1 VKELRVTPGT
11 VLAAS
16 PELPDSS
23 FSHSAI
29 LMCEH
34 TEEGAFGLV
43 FNRLAGLS
51 VRELFP
57 EHPLLHAC
65 TLPVYEGGPVGMDT
79 AQFVHQRPDLIP
91 GGEELA
97 NGVFL
102 GGDFEALSSF
112 LSTDSSSISDDVRLF
127 VGYSGW
133 GPGQLDDELRGGS
146 WLPALLI
153 PEVLFG
159 EGEESSWRAVIRSIE
174 GMDGLSHQPPD
185 SSWN

>member
-1 VKELRVTPGT
+1 MKDLRVTAGT

-23 FSHSAI
+23 FSHSAV

-51 VRELFP
+51 VRQLFP
-57 EHPLLHAC
+57 EHPLLHSC
-65 TLPVYEGGPVGMDT
+65 TLPVYQGGPVGMDT
-79 AQFVHQRPDLIP
+79 AQFLHRRPDLIS

-97 NGVFL
+97 SGVFL
-102 GGDFEALSSF
+102 GGDFDALSS
-112 LSTDSSSISDDVRLF
+112 LLLAEPASVSRDVRLLL
-127 VGYSGW
+127 GYSGW

-146 WLPALLI
+146 WLPAILS

-174 GMDGLSHQPPD
+174 GLGGLSHQPPD

>member
-1 VKELRVTPGT
+1 VKGLRVTAGT

-23 FSHSAI
+23 FSHSAV

-51 VRELFP
+51 VRQLFP
-57 EHPLLHAC
+57 EHPLLHSC
-65 TLPVYEGGPVGMDT
+65 TLPVYQGGPVGMDT
-79 AQFVHQRPDLIP
+79 AQFLHRRPDLIP

-97 NGVFL
+97 SGVFL
-102 GGDFEALSSF
+102 GGDFDALSS
-112 LSTDSSSISDDVRLF
+112 LLLAEPVSVSKDVRLLI
-127 VGYSGW
+127 GYSGW

-146 WLPALLI
+146 WLPAILS
-153 PEVLFG
+153 PDVLFG
-159 EGEESSWRAVIRSIE
+159 EGEESSWRTVIRSIE
-174 GMDGLSHQPPD
+174 GLGGLSHQPPD

>member
-1 VKELRVTPGT
+1 MKGLRVTAGT

-23 FSHSAI
+23 FSHSAV

-51 VRELFP
+51 VRQLFP
-57 EHPLLHAC
+57 EHPLLHNC
-65 TLPVYEGGPVGMDT
+65 TLPVYQGGPVGMDT
-79 AQFVHQRPDLIP
+79 AQFLHRRPDLIP

-97 NGVFL
+97 SGVFL
-102 GGDFEALSSF
+102 GGDFDALSS
-112 LSTDSSSISDDVRLF
+112 LLLAEPVSVSKDVRLLI
-127 VGYSGW
+127 GYSGW

-146 WLPALLI
+146 WLPAILS
-153 PEVLFG
+153 PDVLFG
-159 EGEESSWRAVIRSIE
+159 VGEESSWRAVIRSIE
-174 GMDGLSHQPPD
+174 GLGGLSHQPPD

>member
-1 VKELRVTPGT
+1 MKGLRATPGT

-23 FSHSAI
+23 FSHSVLLI
-29 LMCEH
+29 CEH
-34 TEEGAFGLV
+34 NDEGAFGLV
-43 FNRLAGLS
+43 FNRPAGLT
-51 VRELFP
+51 VKQLFP
-57 EHPLLHAC
+57 EHPLSHAC
-65 TLPVYEGGPVGMDT
+65 QLPVYQGGPVGMDT
-79 AQFVHQRPDLIP
+79 ALFLHRRPDEIP

-97 NGVFL
+97 EGVFL
-102 GGDFEALSSF
+102 GGEFEALVSLLHSEPEGVG
-112 LSTDSSSISDDVRLF
+112 SCIRLF

-146 WLPALLI
+146 WLPALLD

-159 EGEESSWRAVIRSIE
+159 EGEESAWRAVIRSIE
-174 GMDGLSHQPPD
+174 GMDGLSHLPPD